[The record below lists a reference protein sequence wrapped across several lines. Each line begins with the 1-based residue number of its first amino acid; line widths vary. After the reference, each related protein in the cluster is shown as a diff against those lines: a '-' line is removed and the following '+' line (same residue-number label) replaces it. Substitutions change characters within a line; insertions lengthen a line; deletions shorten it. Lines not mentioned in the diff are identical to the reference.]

1 MTPDPKARFT
11 DLVRETIARYDLL
24 PRLAPG
30 EPRETVVVGASG
42 GPDSVALLRVL
53 AALAKKELA
62 VRLIAAHVNHG
73 LRGAAADED
82 QAFVEGLARRMGLPC
97 EAARIDVRAEA
108 RALGI
113 GIEEAGRLVR
123 RRFLAETA
131 RKHGARKVA
140 LAHHADDRAETVLF
154 NILRGTGIEG
164 LAALKP
170 RAPLSYGASAPDD
183 PSCRVGA
190 MHPPS
195 DTQAAAP
202 TFLPSPRRG
211 RGGGGEGGAPL
222 DPSPGLRPPS
232 PARGEGTT
240 LITYM
245 HPPSDTQAAA
255 PTGGCTAPTLHNDAV
270 DEAANVP
277 GGCKAP
283 TLHIEIIRPM
293 IETPRDLV
301 LDYLDAISQPYRKDE
316 TNRTDAYTRNR
327 VRNTLLPLL
336 AKEFNPKVEEAL
348 VRLSEQASA
357 AGEVLADAL
366 DEVWRKIVREMP
378 AEAKKVSGTFSVGA
392 VPGSGDSPPE
402 KVPDTFFVI
411 DADDFVGLRPW
422 MQGALI
428 RRAVSLLGGGL
439 KHMSAERTREVVDA
453 LLAKPIVGPIDL
465 PGGLGA
471 ARNRRAI
478 RIGRRA

>member
-1 MTPDPKARFT
+1 
-11 DLVRETIARYDLL
+11 
-24 PRLAPG
+24 
-30 EPRETVVVGASG
+30 
-42 GPDSVALLRVL
+42 
-53 AALAKKELA
+53 
-62 VRLIAAHVNHG
+62 
-73 LRGAAADED
+73 
-82 QAFVEGLARRMGLPC
+82 
-97 EAARIDVRAEA
+97 
-108 RALGI
+108 
-113 GIEEAGRLVR
+113 
-123 RRFLAETA
+123 
-131 RKHGARKVA
+131 
-140 LAHHADDRAETVLF
+140 
-154 NILRGTGIEG
+154 
-164 LAALKP
+164 
-170 RAPLSYGASAPDD
+170 
-183 PSCRVGA
+183 
-190 MHPPS
+190 
-195 DTQAAAP
+195 
-202 TFLPSPRRG
+202 
-211 RGGGGEGGAPL
+211 
-222 DPSPGLRPPS
+222 
-232 PARGEGTT
+232 
-240 LITYM
+240 
-245 HPPSDTQAAA
+245 
-255 PTGGCTAPTLHNDAV
+255 
-270 DEAANVP
+270 
-277 GGCKAP
+277 
-283 TLHIEIIRPM
+283 M

>member
-11 DLVRETIARYDLL
+11 DFVRETIARYDLL

-30 EPRETVVVGASG
+30 QPRETVVVGTSG

-53 AALAKKELA
+53 ASLAKKELA

-82 QAFVEGLARRMGLPC
+82 QAFVEGLARQMDLPC

-108 RALGI
+108 QALGI

-170 RAPLSYGASAPDD
+170 RAPLSCGAIAPDD
-183 PSCRVGA
+183 PSCRVGVV
-190 MHPPS
+190 HPPP
-195 DTQAAAP
+195 DAEPA
-202 TFLPSPRRG
+202 
-211 RGGGGEGGAPL
+211 GG
-222 DPSPGLRPPS
+222 DS
-232 PARGEGTT
+232 
-240 LITYM
+240 
-245 HPPSDTQAAA
+245 
-255 PTGGCTAPTLHNDAV
+255 GGCGAPTLR
-270 DEAANVP
+270 
-277 GGCKAP
+277 GKG
-283 TLHIEIIRPM
+283 IEIIRPL
-293 IETPRDLV
+293 IDTPRDLV
-301 LDYLDAISQPYRKDE
+301 LGYLDAISQPYREDE
-316 TNRTDAYTRNR
+316 TNRTDAHTRNR
-327 VRNTLLPLL
+327 IRNALLPLL
-336 AKEFNPKVEEAL
+336 AKEFNPKVDEAL

-357 AGEVLADAL
+357 AGDVLADAL
-366 DEVWRKIVREMP
+366 DAVWRQIVREVP
-378 AEAKKVSGTFSVGA
+378 AEKKGAAPVSGRLETGA
-392 VPGSGDSPPE
+392 VPFFGPCAKAE
-402 KVPDTFFVI
+402 KGTVPFSQRREKGTAPFSTILI
-411 DADDFVGLRPW
+411 DADDFEHLRPW
-422 MQGALI
+422 MQGALV

-453 LLAKPIVGPIDL
+453 LLAKTVVGPIDL
-465 PGGLGA
+465 PGGLVA

>member
-11 DLVRETIARYDLL
+11 DFVRKTIARYDLL
-24 PRLAPG
+24 PRLAKARQ
-30 EPRETVVVGASG
+30 PRETVVVGTSG

-62 VRLIAAHVNHG
+62 VTLIAAHVNHG

-82 QAFVEGLARRMGLPC
+82 QAFVAGLARQMGLPC

-108 RALGI
+108 QALGL

-164 LAALKP
+164 LASLKP
-170 RAPLSYGASAPDD
+170 RAPLLCDVARPACPAVGQAGDIPPRPGKPAVPHGA
-183 PSCRVGA
+183 
-190 MHPPS
+190 
-195 DTQAAAP
+195 
-202 TFLPSPRRG
+202 
-211 RGGGGEGGAPL
+211 
-222 DPSPGLRPPS
+222 
-232 PARGEGTT
+232 
-240 LITYM
+240 
-245 HPPSDTQAAA
+245 
-255 PTGGCTAPTLHNDAV
+255 
-270 DEAANVP
+270 
-277 GGCKAP
+277 
-283 TLHIEIIRPM
+283 IEIIRPL
-293 IETPRDLV
+293 IDTPRDLV
-301 LDYLDAISQPYRKDE
+301 LGYLDAISQPYREDE

-327 VRNTLLPLL
+327 IRNTLLPLL

-378 AEAKKVSGTFSVGA
+378 AEAKKVSGTFSVGT

-411 DADDFVGLRPW
+411 DADDFVGLRAW

-453 LLAKPIVGPIDL
+453 LLAKTIVGPIDL
-465 PGGLGA
+465 PGGLVA

-478 RIGRRA
+478 RIGRRAKG

>member
-11 DLVRETIARYDLL
+11 DFVRATIARYDLL
-24 PRLAPG
+24 PRATDPRQ
-30 EPRETVVVGASG
+30 PRETVVVGTSG

-53 AALAKKELA
+53 DELA
-62 VRLIAAHVNHG
+62 RTEFAVTLVVAHLNHG

-82 QAFVEGLARRMGLPC
+82 QAFVEGLARQMGLPC
-97 EAARIDVRAEA
+97 EAARVDVRAEA

-164 LAALKP
+164 LAAMKP
-170 RAPLSYGASAPDD
+170 RAPLSNGASAPDD
-183 PSCRVGA
+183 PSRRVGA

-202 TFLPSPRRG
+202 T
-211 RGGGGEGGAPL
+211 
-222 DPSPGLRPPS
+222 
-232 PARGEGTT
+232 
-240 LITYM
+240 
-245 HPPSDTQAAA
+245 
-255 PTGGCTAPTLHNDAV
+255 
-270 DEAANVP
+270 

-283 TLHIEIIRPM
+283 TLHVEIIRPM

-301 LDYLDAISQPYRKDE
+301 LGYLAALSQDYRQDE
-316 TNRTDAYTRNR
+316 TNLADDYTRNR
-327 VRNTLLPLL
+327 VRNMLLPLL

-357 AGEVLADAL
+357 AGDVLADAL
-366 DEVWRKIVREMP
+366 DAVWRQIVREMP
-378 AEAKKVSGTFSVGA
+378 SADVARLACPAVEDSAPAEPRLGKPA
-392 VPGSGDSPPE
+392 VPHRGEQGGPPLQ
-402 KVPDTFFVI
+402 TLII
-411 DADDFVGLRPW
+411 DADDFIGLRPW
-422 MQGALI
+422 MQGAIL
-428 RRAVSLLGGGL
+428 RRAVERLGGGL
-439 KHMSAERTREVVDA
+439 KHMSAERTREVVSA
-453 LLAKPIVGPIDL
+453 LLAKTIVGPIDL
-465 PGGLGA
+465 PGGLA
-471 ARNRRAI
+471 AERNRRAI
-478 RIGRRA
+478 RIGRG

>member
-11 DLVRETIARYDLL
+11 DLVRETIARYNLL

-30 EPRETVVVGASG
+30 EPRETVVVGTSG

-62 VRLIAAHVNHG
+62 VTLIAAHVNHG
-73 LRGAAADED
+73 LRGAVADED
-82 QAFVEGLARRMGLPC
+82 QAFVEGLARQMGLAC

-108 RALGI
+108 QALGI

-170 RAPLSYGASAPDD
+170 RAPLPGLLRSASPGPVAQ
-183 PSCRVGA
+183 SCRPGQR
-190 MHPPS
+190 PG
-195 DTQAAAP
+195 
-202 TFLPSPRRG
+202 F
-211 RGGGGEGGAPL
+211 GGGGFGPASEPGRCPGLHAREANSATGAPDL
-222 DPSPGLRPPS
+222 PRTS
-232 PARGEGTT
+232 AVGTET
-240 LITYM
+240 HRANGGTG
-245 HPPSDTQAAA
+245 DTGA
-255 PTGGCTAPTLHNDAV
+255 G
-270 DEAANVP
+270 
-277 GGCKAP
+277 
-283 TLHIEIIRPM
+283 IEIIRPL
-293 IETPRDLV
+293 IDTPRHFALG
-301 LDYLDAISQPYRKDE
+301 YLGAISQPYREDE
-316 TNRTDAYTRNR
+316 TNRTDAHTRNR
-327 VRNTLLPLL
+327 IRNALLPLL

-357 AGEVLADAL
+357 AGDVLADAL
-366 DEVWRKIVREMP
+366 DEVWRKIVREAPP
-378 AEAKKVSGTFSVGA
+378 AAW
-392 VPGSGDSPPE
+392 
-402 KVPDTFFVI
+402 VI

-439 KHMSAERTREVVDA
+439 KHMSADRTREVVSA
-453 LLAKPIVGPIDL
+453 LMAKTIVGPIDL
-465 PGGLGA
+465 PGGLAA

-478 RIGRRA
+478 RIGQDKGGRTP

>member
-1 MTPDPKARFT
+1 MTPDAKTRFVES
-11 DLVRETIARYDLL
+11 VRATIARYDLL
-24 PRLAPG
+24 PRLAKARQ
-30 EPRETVVVGASG
+30 PREMVVVGVSG

-62 VRLIAAHVNHG
+62 VRLIAAHLNHG

-82 QAFVEGLARRMGLPC
+82 QAFVAGLARRMDLPC
-97 EAARIDVRAEA
+97 EAARADVRAEA
-108 RALGI
+108 QAAGI

-190 MHPPS
+190 V
-195 DTQAAAP
+195 
-202 TFLPSPRRG
+202 
-211 RGGGGEGGAPL
+211 
-222 DPSPGLRPPS
+222 
-232 PARGEGTT
+232 
-240 LITYM
+240 

-255 PTGGCTAPTLHNDAV
+255 PTGGCTAPTLHDDAV
-270 DEAANVP
+270 DEPADVP

-283 TLHIEIIRPM
+283 TLHVEIIRPM
-293 IETPRDLV
+293 IETPRDLARRY
-301 LDYLDAISQPYRKDE
+301 LAALSQDYREDE
-316 TNRTDAYTRNR
+316 TNLADDYTRNR
-327 VRNTLLPLL
+327 VRNMLLPLL

-357 AGEVLADAL
+357 AGDVLADAL
-366 DEVWRKIVREMP
+366 DAVWRQIVRAVP
-378 AEAKKVSGTFSVGA
+378 AEKKGAAPVSGRLETGA
-392 VPGSGDSPPE
+392 VPFFGPCAKAE
-402 KVPDTFFVI
+402 KGTVPFSQRREKGTAPFSAILI
-411 DADDFVGLRPW
+411 DADDFEHLRPW

-439 KHMSAERTREVVDA
+439 KHMSAERTREVVAA
-453 LLAKPIVGPIDL
+453 LLAKTIVGPIDL
-465 PGGLGA
+465 PGDLVA

-478 RIGRRA
+478 RIGRG